1 MMKLTLLRLERLPTM
16 SVATKLARNVPGF
29 SFLPPIVPPNRLLLL
44 PAAPGWL
51 KLPTLR

>member
-1 MMKLTLLRLERLPTM
+1 MMKLTLLRLERLPTT

-29 SFLPPIVPPNRLLLL
+29 SFLRPIVPPNRLVLL
-44 PAAPGWL
+44 PAAPRWL